1 MYKIL
6 FCVLLLWPAL
16 PVLAISNI
24 ESERIS
30 LPEEGLSG
38 GIKLGMDG
46 KTGNQKQQSY
56 EGSLKGVYRESK
68 EIFMALLAKEYGST
82 RDVKDTDTR
91 FVHGRWTHLFND
103 RWALEA
109 FAQWE
114 ENEFD
119 NLTSRV
125 LAGGGGRRT
134 LALEANV
141 YQFAVGVG
149 AFREYEKLDLLT
161 YKEEN
166 RLWRINSYYSYQ
178 HQINEQLLLSNVTY
192 YQPATESGNDYRVLS
207 DIGFLVK
214 LSNSLKFSVNYR
226 LTYDSSP
233 AKNLQANPPIDNHQ
247 TNTEYKTALIYS
259 F

>member
-1 MYKIL
+1 MYKIICC
-6 FCVLLLWPAL
+6 FLLLVQVLPA
-16 PVLAISNI
+16 LAISNI

-30 LPEEGLSG
+30 LPQEGLSG
-38 GIKLGMDG
+38 GIKLGLDG

-56 EGSLKGVYRESK
+56 EGSLKGVYRDSN

-91 FVHGRWTHLFND
+91 FVHGRWTHMFTD
-103 RWALEA
+103 KWAMEV
-109 FAQWE
+109 FTQWE

-125 LAGGGGRRT
+125 LAGSGGRHT
-134 LALEANV
+134 LAQRENV
-141 YQFAVGVG
+141 YQFAIGLG
-149 AFREYEKLDLLT
+149 AFREYEKLNLQT

-166 RLWRINSYYSYQ
+166 RLWRVNSYYSYQ
-178 HQINEQLLLSNVTY
+178 HQINEQVMLSSVTY
-192 YQPATESGNDYRVLS
+192 YQPATESSSDYRVLS

-226 LTYDSSP
+226 LTYDSLP
-233 AKNLQANPPIDNHQ
+233 AKNLQADPPIDNHQ
-247 TNTEYKTALIYS
+247 TNTEYKTALVYS